1 MKKIFYSIIAAFG
14 LFATTSCEDMLMTEN
29 DSMVIDPELGDKTDS
44 VFYALGIAQAMQ
56 QVADQYFFIGEMR
69 GDLVTTTTYTDNHL
83 RQLADYSATS
93 ANRYDSAYVYYK
105 VINNC
110 NYYLAHRDTSLFIGS
125 TNVAIDEYAAV
136 EAWRAWAY
144 LQLARTYGGNEVGI
158 PFYTEPLTAI
168 SQIREENFPKLT
180 LSEIVAEL
188 APSLERFAG
197 LLPPNFG
204 QTNYSIGTT
213 NWGQNKAVNFHR
225 IFVPVDVVLGEMY
238 LEDGQWLKAA
248 QAYARYLC
256 DNKLVAQDLRAGIR
270 NKSNLIY
277 ADYYPYDFS
286 FQYNS
291 TAGGLYNNIYNNSAS
306 PVDVLT
312 YIPMAVSSQ
321 RGEITDIP
329 LAFGYD
335 YYSTDASNNCPRV
348 PEVQIAP
355 SATYYA
361 LTDSCDFYYYPD
373 NYNGTILSSNPDT
386 VLVSKLGDAR
396 ANYSNPRNGGNGG
409 NVSFGGGNGGPGG
422 GLNISNNAILNRD
435 ATDTTK
441 VYIVKAMNANV
452 YLFRTTTVYL
462 HLAEALNRLGYPE
475 IAFAIL
481 RNGISTYLEELV
493 PGYGDVTAPHQY
505 MTAEAISLLT
515 NEVPFLNAINRPT
528 FAPDKVYGI
537 HSHGGG
543 TMNSTNIENNMS
555 VLGSLATAVGSQKN
569 MSYLPDTIIGT
580 KILELEAKFGIQN
593 GLTLQ
598 DSINAME
605 DLLCDEY
612 AKELAFEGIRFYDLQ
627 RMARHKNEAGLY
639 GGNFGSRW
647 FADKLKGNNPAKSL
661 LEPKNW
667 YLPFK

>member
-270 NKSNLIY
+270 NNSNLIY
-277 ADYYPYDFS
+277 ADYFPYDFS

-291 TAGGLYNNIYNNSAS
+291 IAGNLYNNIYNNVAS

-361 LTDSCDFYYYPD
+361 LTDSCDFYYYPES
-373 NYNGTILSSNPDT
+373 YNGTVLSSNPDT

-396 ANYSNPRNGGNGG
+396 ANYSNPRNGG

-515 NEVPFLNAINRPT
+515 NEVPFLNAINRPV

-543 TMNSTNIENNMS
+543 TANTTNIENNMS
-555 VLGSLATAVGSQKN
+555 VLGSQATAVGSQKN

>member
-14 LFATTSCEDMLMTEN
+14 LFAATSCEDMLMTEN

-83 RQLADYSATS
+83 RQLADYSATT

-110 NYYLAHRDTSLFIGS
+110 NYYLAHRDTSLYIGS

-144 LQLARTYGGNEVGI
+144 LQLARTYGGNEQGI

-168 SQIREENFPKLT
+168 SQIREENFPKKTLT
-180 LSEIVAEL
+180 EIVAAL
-188 APSLERFAG
+188 APSLEKFSG
-197 LLPPNFG
+197 LQPPTLGNTNF
-204 QTNYSIGTT
+204 NIGTT
-213 NWGQNKAVNFHR
+213 NWGSNKNINLQR
-225 IFVPVDVVLGEMY
+225 IFVPVDVILGEMY

-248 QAYARYLC
+248 QYYAQYLF
-256 DNKLVAQDLRAGIR
+256 DNKLVAQDLGAGDRFYNAMNTID
-270 NKSNLIY
+270 LY
-277 ADYYPYDFS
+277 PEDYEIT
-286 FQYNS
+286 YNMNRS
-291 TAGGLYNNIYNNSAS
+291 GYNGIFNNSAS
-306 PVDVLT
+306 PTDVLT

-321 RGEITDIP
+321 RGKTTDIP
-329 LAFGYD
+329 LAFGYN

-348 PEVQIAP
+348 EAVQIAP

-361 LTDSCDFYYYPD
+361 LTDSCDFYYYPE
-373 NYNGTILSSNPDT
+373 NLNGTTLESNPDT
-386 VLVSKLGDAR
+386 VKACKLGDGRANFADAR
-396 ANYSNPRNGGNGG
+396 AGGAGVGG
-409 NVSFGGGNGGPGG
+409 AAGGDVR
-422 GLNISNNAILNRD
+422 NNAILNRD
-435 ATDTTK
+435 AVDTTK
-441 VYIVKAMNANV
+441 VYISKAMNANV
-452 YLFRTTTVYL
+452 YLFRTTTIYL

-505 MTAEAISLLT
+505 MTQEAIDLLT
-515 NEVPFLNAINRPT
+515 NEVPFFNAVNRSVFVPENT
-528 FAPDKVYGI
+528 YGI
-537 HSHGGG
+537 HHHGGG
-543 TMNSTNIENNMS
+543 TSNSANIESNMS
-555 VLGSLATAVGSQKN
+555 VRGSQATAVGSAKN
-569 MSYLPDTIIGT
+569 LIYLPDTIIGA

-593 GLTLQ
+593 NLTLQ

-612 AKELAFEGIRFYDLQ
+612 AKEFAFEGVRFYDLQ
-627 RMARHKNEAGLY
+627 RIARHKNEAGLY
-639 GGNFGSRW
+639 GADFGSRW
-647 FADKLKGNNPAKSL
+647 FADKLKDNNPTKNL
-661 LEPKNW
+661 LDPKNW